1 MQHVANVTR
10 DQAIAIEVS
19 ALSHVYAGADA
30 GVPALDD
37 VSLSVGTG
45 RFTVIVGPSGCG
57 KTSLLMMMAGLRHQS
72 SGTITIQGAPIAA
85 PDPNRVG
92 VVFQEASL
100 FPWLTALDNI
110 EFPLS
115 IRRAPREER
124 RERATNT

>member
-1 MQHVANVTR
+1 HRDRPPDRQLGRELPDAAAVRGSHPAGDGRRRVQRGRAHAGGSMQHVANVTR

-57 KTSLLMMMAGLRHQS
+57 KTSLLMML
-72 SGTITIQGAPIAA
+72 
-85 PDPNRVG
+85 
-92 VVFQEASL
+92 
-100 FPWLTALDNI
+100 
-110 EFPLS
+110 
-115 IRRAPREER
+115 
-124 RERATNT
+124 